1 MMTRNR
7 TPERGAL
14 ALATLCGLGRVP
26 KGPGTVGS
34 LASALFFLALWRF
47 LPPASLLLGYLI
59 LLGVLLPVAVWTAAA
74 GVRQLGQPDPPQVV
88 IDEFLGQQVALL
100 PLALHGPFEWKIWLA
115 GFILFRAFDIV
126 KPFPVQRLE
135 HLPQGWGVVADDLL
149 AGGYAALVVG
159 GLRHL
164 RSFLAAIV

>member
-1 MMTRNR
+1 M
-7 TPERGAL
+7 
-14 ALATLCGLGRVP
+14 ATLCGLGRVP
-26 KGPGTVGS
+26 KAPGTVGS
-34 LASALFFLALWRF
+34 LASALFFLALWFF
-47 LPPASLLLGYLI
+47 LPPGSLLLGYAI

-74 GVRQLGQPDPPQVV
+74 AVRQLGQPDPPTVV

-100 PLALHGPFEWKIWLA
+100 PLALRGPFEWKIWLA

-149 AGGYAALVVG
+149 AGGYAALVVA
-159 GLRHL
+159 GLRYV
-164 RSFLAAIV
+164 RSLLAAGM

>member
-1 MMTRNR
+1 MTNR

-14 ALATLCGLGRVP
+14 ALATLGGLGRVP
-26 KGPGTVGS
+26 KAPGTAGS

-47 LPPASLLLGYLI
+47 LPPNSLLLGYAI

-74 GVRQLGQPDPPQVV
+74 GVRQLGYPDPPPVV
-88 IDEFLGQQVALL
+88 IDEVLGQQVALF
-100 PLALHGPFEWKIWLA
+100 PLALPEAFEWKIWLA

-126 KPFPVQRLE
+126 KPFPVRRLE

-149 AGGYAALVVG
+149 AGAYAALVVAS
-159 GLRHL
+159 LRYVRTL
-164 RSFLAAIV
+164 LAAGM